1 MAGAD
6 DTVGKQ
12 RGRPFE
18 KGQSGNPAGR
28 PKGSRN
34 ATTIALENLLDGQ
47 AEALTNKAVEMALNG
62 DMAAMRL
69 CMDRILPPRK
79 DRPVTFYLPSIN
91 SAGDAAAVT
100 SAVLSAVANGEI
112 TPADAGEIGKLV
124 EAYVKAFET
133 AELAERLERLERMT
147 AQ

>member
-1 MAGAD
+1 MAGSD
-6 DTVGKQ
+6 DTEGKQ

-34 ATTIALENLLDGQ
+34 AITIALETLLDGQ
-47 AEALTNKAVEMALNG
+47 AEALTNKAVEMALAG
-62 DMAAMRL
+62 DMAALGL

-79 DRPVTFYLPSIN
+79 DRPVTFDLPSIN

-100 SAVLSAVANGEI
+100 SAILSAVANGEI
-112 TPADAGEIGKLV
+112 TPVDAGEIGKLV
-124 EAYVKAFET
+124 EAYMKAFET
-133 AELAERLERLERMT
+133 PELAERLVRLERMT

>member
-1 MAGAD
+1 MTGAD

-34 ATTIALENLLDGQ
+34 ATTVALENLLDGQ
-47 AEALTNKAVEMALNG
+47 AEALTNKAVEMALAG
-62 DMAAMRL
+62 DMAALRL

-79 DRPVTFYLPSIN
+79 DRPVTFDLPSIN

-112 TPADAGEIGKLV
+112 TPVDAGEIGKLV

>member
-1 MAGAD
+1 MPGAD

-34 ATTIALENLLDGQ
+34 AMTVTLEILLDGQ
-47 AEALTNKAVEMALNG
+47 AEALTNKAVEMALAG
-62 DMAAMRL
+62 DMAALRL

-79 DRPVTFYLPSIN
+79 DRPVTFDLPSIK
-91 SAGDAAAVT
+91 SASDAAAVT

-133 AELAERLERLERMT
+133 AELAERLERLERTT